1 MKKNNVKEQMH
12 RGITWV
18 KEHKVKTAEILAL
31 FLVLVAVIVIAGTA
45 GTKPKREAGT
55 KEDQRTVAT
64 VSKSSGEIMTLER
77 EKQSVASTTGNDEA
91 NTKNDDANAEK
102 KIKEQ
107 KKTEDKKKPDEVTG
121 TETQKEDDRKGDRKQ
136 QDKKEESSTASSS
149 KQVEA
154 GNRPVERP
162 VIEAR
167 SQETSHQHNW
177 QPVTSVVHHDA
188 VTHVVHHA
196 ATYRTVHHEAET
208 EEQPVYDCRT
218 YCNTCGADITDNVV
232 NHFVFNDCDGGY
244 YNASIQIGTNVVT
257 IQPAYDEEV
266 LATAAY
272 DETVVDQAAY
282 DEVITKGY
290 RCAECGA
297 TK

>member
-1 MKKNNVKEQMH
+1 
-12 RGITWV
+12 
-18 KEHKVKTAEILAL
+18 
-31 FLVLVAVIVIAGTA
+31 
-45 GTKPKREAGT
+45 
-55 KEDQRTVAT
+55 
-64 VSKSSGEIMTLER
+64 MTLFFFP
-77 EKQSVASTTGNDEA
+77 KTDT
-91 NTKNDDANAEK
+91 
-102 KIKEQ
+102 KEQ
-107 KKTEDKKKPDEVTG
+107 KKTEDKKKPDEVTAI
-121 TETQKEDDRKGDRKQ
+121 ETQKEDDRNRDGKQ
-136 QDKKEESSTASSS
+136 QDKKEKTATASSS
-149 KQVEA
+149 KQVEV

-188 VTHVVHHA
+188 ITHVVHHE
-196 ATYRTVHHEAET
+196 ATYKTVHHEAVT
-208 EEQPVYDCRT
+208 EEQPVYDSRT

-244 YNASIQIGTNVVT
+244 YNDRILIGTNVVT